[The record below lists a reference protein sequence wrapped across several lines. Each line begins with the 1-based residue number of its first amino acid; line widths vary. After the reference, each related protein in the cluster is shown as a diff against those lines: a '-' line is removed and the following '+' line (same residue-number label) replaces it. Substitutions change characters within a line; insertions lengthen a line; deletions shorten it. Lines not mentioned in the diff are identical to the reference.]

1 MLRKLLKHEFRATGR
16 IMLPLYLILLATAI
30 GANFST
36 RGLLET
42 DLKVLDLLGGLLVMA
57 FAVAIIAVCVMSMV
71 VMVQR
76 FYKNLLQDE
85 GYVMMTL
92 PVSVHQ
98 QVWSKLIVSA
108 VWFALTL
115 VVVCLACLIMAFD
128 VELVQQIATGFRE
141 LFQEIYR
148 NLSTYYAINGTA
160 IVAEFLVL
168 CFVGCCAMCLQF
180 YAALAIG
187 HSFSGHKMAWSVAW
201 YFIIQFAVQFVGGM
215 LVVLLDESWLH
226 HLLLGWTDSWKISG
240 MAAVHFGMCVLIVG
254 ELVYGAVFYLLTTYF
269 LKRRLNLE

>member
-1 MLRKLLKHEFRATGR
+1 MLRKLMKHEFRATGR
-16 IMLPLYLILLATAI
+16 IMLPLFLILLVTAV
-30 GANFST
+30 GANFSV
-36 RGLLET
+36 RGMLDT
-42 DLKVLDLLGGLLVMA
+42 DSRFLNVLGALLVMA
-57 FAVAIIAVCVMSMV
+57 FVIAIMGVCVMSMV

-98 QVWSKLIVSA
+98 HIWSKLIVSA

-128 VELVQQIATGFRE
+128 VELVQQIAAGFRE

-187 HSFSGHKMAWSVAW
+187 HSFPNHKMAWSVLW
-201 YFIIQFAVQFVGGM
+201 FFLIQFIMQFLGGM
-215 LVVLLDESWLH
+215 GIMLLDESWVH
-226 HLLLGWTDSWKISG
+226 HLLLGWTDNISAMASVHLG
-240 MAAVHFGMCVLIVG
+240 MVTVILG
-254 ELVYGAVFYLLTTYF
+254 EVVYGAVFYILTTYF
-269 LKRRLNLE
+269 LKKRLNLE

>member
-1 MLRKLLKHEFRATGR
+1 MLRKLMKHEFRATGR
-16 IMLPLYLILLATAI
+16 IMLPLFLILLVTAV
-30 GANFST
+30 GANFSV
-36 RGLLET
+36 RGMLDTGSRFLN
-42 DLKVLDLLGGLLVMA
+42 VLGALLVMA
-57 FAVAIIAVCVMSMV
+57 FVIAIMGVCVMSMV

-98 QVWSKLIVSA
+98 HIWSKLIVSA

-128 VELVQQIATGFRE
+128 VELVQQIAAGFRE

-187 HSFSGHKMAWSVAW
+187 HSFPNHKMAWSVLW
-201 YFIIQFAVQFVGGM
+201 FFLTLFIMQFLGGM
-215 LVVLLDESWLH
+215 GIMLLDESWFH
-226 HLLLGWTDSWKISG
+226 HLLLGWTDNISAMASVHLG
-240 MAAVHFGMCVLIVG
+240 MVTVILG
-254 ELVYGAVFYLLTTYF
+254 EVVYGAVFYILTTYF
-269 LKRRLNLE
+269 LKKRLNLE

>member
-1 MLRKLLKHEFRATGR
+1 MLSKLLKHEFRATGR
-16 IMLPLYLILLATAI
+16 VMLPLYLILLVTSV

-42 DLKVLDLLGGLLVMA
+42 DNKFLDVLGVLLVMA
-57 FAVAIIAVCVMSMV
+57 FAIAIVGVCVMSMV

-98 QVWSKLIVSA
+98 HIWSKLIVSA

-115 VVVCLACLIMAFD
+115 VVVCLACFIMAFN
-128 VELVQQIATGFRE
+128 VGFVRQIAAGFQE
-141 LFQEIYR
+141 LFQEICS
-148 NLSTYYAINGTA
+148 NLSAYYAINGTA
-160 IVAEFLVL
+160 VIAEFLVM
-168 CFVGCCAMCLQF
+168 CFLGCCAMCLQF

-187 HSFSGHKMAWSVAW
+187 HSFANHKMAWSVLW
-201 YFIIQFAVQFVGGM
+201 FFIIQFVMQFLSGM
-215 LVVLLDESWLH
+215 GIVLLDESWIH
-226 HLLLGWTDSWKISG
+226 RLLLGWTENISG
-240 MAAVHFGMCVLIVG
+240 MAATHLGMVTLILGEVAVG
-254 ELVYGAVFYLLTTYF
+254 AIFYFLTTYF
-269 LKRRLNLE
+269 LKKRLNLE

>member
-16 IMLPLYLILLATAI
+16 MMLPLYLILLATAI

-128 VELVQQIATGFRE
+128 VELVQQIAAGFRE

-187 HSFSGHKMAWSVAW
+187 HSFPNHKMAWSVLW
-201 YFIIQFAVQFVGGM
+201 FFLIQFIMQFLGGM
-215 LVVLLDESWLH
+215 GIMLLDESWFH
-226 HLLLGWTDSWKISG
+226 HLLLGWTDNISAMASVHLG
-240 MAAVHFGMCVLIVG
+240 MVTVILG
-254 ELVYGAVFYLLTTYF
+254 EVVYGAVFYILTTYF
-269 LKRRLNLE
+269 LKKRLNLE

>member
-16 IMLPLYLILLATAI
+16 IMLPLFLILLVTAV
-30 GANFST
+30 GANFSV
-36 RGLLET
+36 RGMLDTGSRFLN
-42 DLKVLDLLGGLLVMA
+42 VLGALLVMA
-57 FAVAIIAVCVMSMV
+57 FVIAIMGVCVMSMV

-98 QVWSKLIVSA
+98 HIWSKLIVSA

-128 VELVQQIATGFRE
+128 VELVQQIAAGFRE

-187 HSFSGHKMAWSVAW
+187 HSFPNHKMAWSVLW
-201 YFIIQFAVQFVGGM
+201 FFLIQFIMQFLGGM
-215 LVVLLDESWLH
+215 GIMLLDESWFH
-226 HLLLGWTDSWKISG
+226 HLLLGWTDNISVMASVHLG
-240 MAAVHFGMCVLIVG
+240 MVTVILG
-254 ELVYGAVFYLLTTYF
+254 EMVYGAVFYILTTYF
-269 LKRRLNLE
+269 LKKRLNLE

>member
-108 VWFALTL
+108 VWFALTI
-115 VVVCLACLIMAFD
+115 VMVCLAGLIMAFD
-128 VELVQQIATGFRE
+128 IEVLEGFGEVFRE
-141 LFQEIYR
+141 IFQHI
-148 NLSTYYAINGTA
+148 TAYYALNGTA
-160 IVAEFLVL
+160 IVIEFLVV
-168 CFVGCCAMCLQF
+168 CFLGSCAMCLHF
-180 YAALAIG
+180 YTALAVG
-187 HSFSGHKMAWSVAW
+187 HSFPNHKMAWSVGW
-201 YFIIQFAVQFVGGM
+201 FFIIQFAVQFVGGM
-215 LVVLLDESWLH
+215 LVTLLDESWLH
-226 HLLLGWTDSWKISG
+226 HLLLGWTDNISG

-254 ELVYGAVFYLLTTYF
+254 ELVYAAIFYFLTTHF

>member
-1 MLRKLLKHEFRATGR
+1 MLRKLIKHEFRATGR
-16 IMLPLYLILLATAI
+16 IMLPLFLILLVTSV

-42 DLKVLDLLGGLLVMA
+42 DNKLLDVLGVLLVMA
-57 FAVAIIAVCVMSMV
+57 FAIAIVGVCVMSMV

-98 QVWSKLIVSA
+98 HIWSKLIVSA

-115 VVVCLACLIMAFD
+115 VVVCLACFIMAFD
-128 VELVQQIATGFRE
+128 VGFVHQIAAGFRE
-141 LFQEIYR
+141 LFQEICR
-148 NLSTYYAINGTA
+148 NLSAYYAINGTA
-160 IVAEFLVL
+160 VIVEFLVM

-187 HSFSGHKMAWSVAW
+187 HSRPNHKMAWSVLSFFA
-201 YFIIQFAVQFVGGM
+201 IQFIMQFLGGM
-215 LVVLLDESWLH
+215 GIVLLDESWFH
-226 HLLLGWTDSWKISG
+226 HLLLGWTDNISG
-240 MAAVHFGMCVLIVG
+240 MASVHLGMVAMILGEVVVG
-254 ELVYGAVFYLLTTYF
+254 AIFYVLTTWF
-269 LKRRLNLE
+269 LKKRLNLE

>member
-1 MLRKLLKHEFRATGR
+1 MLRKLMKHEFRATGR
-16 IMLPLYLILLATAI
+16 IMLPLFLILLATSV
-30 GANFST
+30 GANLSI
-36 RGLLET
+36 RGMLDT
-42 DLKVLDLLGGLLVMA
+42 DNRFLNVLGALLVMA
-57 FAVAIIAVCVMSMV
+57 FVIAIMGVCVMSMV

-98 QVWSKLIVSA
+98 HIWSKLIVSA

-128 VELVQQIATGFRE
+128 VELVQQIAAGFRE

-160 IVAEFLVL
+160 IVAEFLVM

-180 YAALAIG
+180 YASLAIG
-187 HSFSGHKMAWSVAW
+187 HSFPNHKMAWSVGW
-201 YFIIQFAVQFVGGM
+201 FFIIQFAVQFLGG
-215 LVVLLDESWLH
+215 LLIALLDESWLH
-226 HLLLGWTDSWKISG
+226 HLLLGWTVGWNISG
-240 MAAVHFGMCVLIVG
+240 MAAMHLSMILMILG
-254 ELVYGAVFYLLTTYF
+254 ELFYGAVFYFLTTYF

>member
-1 MLRKLLKHEFRATGR
+1 
-16 IMLPLYLILLATAI
+16 
-30 GANFST
+30 
-36 RGLLET
+36 
-42 DLKVLDLLGGLLVMA
+42 
-57 FAVAIIAVCVMSMV
+57 
-71 VMVQR
+71 
-76 FYKNLLQDE
+76 
-85 GYVMMTL
+85 MMTL

-98 QVWSKLIVSA
+98 HIWSKLIVSA

-128 VELVQQIATGFRE
+128 VELVQQIAAGFRE

-187 HSFSGHKMAWSVAW
+187 HSFPNHKMAWSVLW
-201 YFIIQFAVQFVGGM
+201 FFLIQFIMQFLGGM
-215 LVVLLDESWLH
+215 GIMLLDESWFH
-226 HLLLGWTDSWKISG
+226 HLLLGWTDNISAMASVHLG
-240 MAAVHFGMCVLIVG
+240 MVTVILG
-254 ELVYGAVFYLLTTYF
+254 EVVYGAVFYILTTYF
-269 LKRRLNLE
+269 LKKRLNLE

>member
-16 IMLPLYLILLATAI
+16 IMLPLFLILLVTAV
-30 GANFST
+30 GANFSV
-36 RGLLET
+36 RGMLDTGSRFLN
-42 DLKVLDLLGGLLVMA
+42 VLGALLVMA
-57 FAVAIIAVCVMSMV
+57 FVIAIMGVCVMSMV
-71 VMVQR
+71 VVVQR

-98 QVWSKLIVSA
+98 HIWSKLIVSA

-128 VELVQQIATGFRE
+128 VELVQQIAAGFRE

-168 CFVGCCAMCLQF
+168 CFVGCCAVCLQF

-187 HSFSGHKMAWSVAW
+187 HSFPNHKMAWSVLW
-201 YFIIQFAVQFVGGM
+201 FFLIQFIMQFLGGM
-215 LVVLLDESWLH
+215 GIMLLDESWFH
-226 HLLLGWTDSWKISG
+226 HLLLGWTDNISAMASVHLG
-240 MAAVHFGMCVLIVG
+240 MVTVILG
-254 ELVYGAVFYLLTTYF
+254 EVVYGAVFYILTTYF
-269 LKRRLNLE
+269 LKKRLNLE

>member
-16 IMLPLYLILLATAI
+16 IMLPLFLILLVTAV
-30 GANFST
+30 GANFSV
-36 RGLLET
+36 RGMLDTGSRFLN
-42 DLKVLDLLGGLLVMA
+42 VLGALLVMA
-57 FAVAIIAVCVMSMV
+57 FVIAIMGVCVMSMV

-92 PVSVHQ
+92 PVSTHQ
-98 QVWSKLIVSA
+98 HIWSKLIVSA

-128 VELVQQIATGFRE
+128 VELVQQIAAGFRE

-187 HSFSGHKMAWSVAW
+187 HSFPNHKMAWSVLW
-201 YFIIQFAVQFVGGM
+201 FFLIQFIMQFLGGM
-215 LVVLLDESWLH
+215 GIMLLDESWFH
-226 HLLLGWTDSWKISG
+226 HLLLGWTDNISAMASVHLG
-240 MAAVHFGMCVLIVG
+240 MVTVILG
-254 ELVYGAVFYLLTTYF
+254 EVVYGAVFYILTTYF
-269 LKRRLNLE
+269 LKKRLNLE

>member
-1 MLRKLLKHEFRATGR
+1 MLRKLMKHEFRATGR
-16 IMLPLYLILLATAI
+16 IMLPLFLILLVTSV

-42 DLKVLDLLGGLLVMA
+42 DNKLLDVLGVLLVMA
-57 FAVAIIAVCVMSMV
+57 FAIAIVGVCVMSMV

-98 QVWSKLIVSA
+98 HIWSKLIVSA

-128 VELVQQIATGFRE
+128 VELVQQIAAGFRE

-180 YAALAIG
+180 YAAMAIG
-187 HSFSGHKMAWSVAW
+187 HSFPNHKMAWSVLW
-201 YFIIQFAVQFVGGM
+201 FFLIQFIMQFLGGM
-215 LVVLLDESWLH
+215 GIMLLDESWFH
-226 HLLLGWTDSWKISG
+226 HLLLGWTDNISAMASVHLG
-240 MAAVHFGMCVLIVG
+240 MVTVILG
-254 ELVYGAVFYLLTTYF
+254 EVVYGAVFYILTTYF
-269 LKRRLNLE
+269 LKKRLNLE

>member
-1 MLRKLLKHEFRATGR
+1 MLRKLMKHEFRATGR
-16 IMLPLYLILLATAI
+16 IMLPLFLILLVTAV
-30 GANFST
+30 GANFSV
-36 RGLLET
+36 RGMLDTGSRFLN
-42 DLKVLDLLGGLLVMA
+42 VLGALLVMA
-57 FAVAIIAVCVMSMV
+57 FVIAIMGVCVMSMV

-98 QVWSKLIVSA
+98 HIWSKLIVSA

-128 VELVQQIATGFRE
+128 VELVQQIAAGFRE

-187 HSFSGHKMAWSVAW
+187 HSFPNHKMAWSVLW
-201 YFIIQFAVQFVGGM
+201 FFLIQFIMQFLGGM
-215 LVVLLDESWLH
+215 GIMLLDESWFH
-226 HLLLGWTDSWKISG
+226 HLLLGWTDNISAMASVHLG
-240 MAAVHFGMCVLIVG
+240 MVTVILG
-254 ELVYGAVFYLLTTYF
+254 EVVYGAVFYILTTYF
-269 LKRRLNLE
+269 LKKRLNLE

>member
-1 MLRKLLKHEFRATGR
+1 MLRKLMEHEFRATGR
-16 IMLPLYLILLATAI
+16 IMLPLFLILLVTAV
-30 GANFST
+30 GANFSV
-36 RGLLET
+36 RGMLDTGSRFLN
-42 DLKVLDLLGGLLVMA
+42 VLGALLVMA
-57 FAVAIIAVCVMSMV
+57 FVIAIMGVCVMSMV

-98 QVWSKLIVSA
+98 HIWSKLIVSA

-128 VELVQQIATGFRE
+128 VELVQQIAAGFRE
-141 LFQEIYR
+141 LLQEIYR

-187 HSFSGHKMAWSVAW
+187 HSFPNHKMAWSVLW
-201 YFIIQFAVQFVGGM
+201 FFLIQFIMQFLGGM
-215 LVVLLDESWLH
+215 GIMLLDESWFH
-226 HLLLGWTDSWKISG
+226 HLLLGWTDNISAMASVHLG
-240 MAAVHFGMCVLIVG
+240 MVTVILG
-254 ELVYGAVFYLLTTYF
+254 EVVYGAVFYILTTYF
-269 LKRRLNLE
+269 LKKRLNRE

>member
-128 VELVQQIATGFRE
+128 VELVQQIAAGFRE

-187 HSFSGHKMAWSVAW
+187 HSFPNHKMAWSVLW
-201 YFIIQFAVQFVGGM
+201 FFLIQFIMQFLGGM
-215 LVVLLDESWLH
+215 GIMLLDESWFH
-226 HLLLGWTDSWKISG
+226 HLLLGWTDNISAMASVHLG
-240 MAAVHFGMCVLIVG
+240 MVTVILG
-254 ELVYGAVFYLLTTYF
+254 EVVYGAVFYILTTYF
-269 LKRRLNLE
+269 LKKRLNLE

>member
-1 MLRKLLKHEFRATGR
+1 MLRKLMKHEFRATGR
-16 IMLPLYLILLATAI
+16 IMLPLFLILLVTAV
-30 GANFST
+30 GANFSV
-36 RGLLET
+36 RGMLDTGSRFLN
-42 DLKVLDLLGGLLVMA
+42 VLGALLVMA
-57 FAVAIIAVCVMSMV
+57 FVIAIMGVCVMSMV

-98 QVWSKLIVSA
+98 HIWSKLIVSA

-128 VELVQQIATGFRE
+128 VELVQQIAAGFRE

-148 NLSTYYAINGTA
+148 NLSTYYAVNGTA

-187 HSFSGHKMAWSVAW
+187 HSFPNHKMAWSVLW
-201 YFIIQFAVQFVGGM
+201 FFLIQFIMQFLGGM
-215 LVVLLDESWLH
+215 GIMLLDESWFH
-226 HLLLGWTDSWKISG
+226 HLLLGWTDNISAMASVHLG
-240 MAAVHFGMCVLIVG
+240 MVTVILG
-254 ELVYGAVFYLLTTYF
+254 EVVYGAVFYILTTYF
-269 LKRRLNLE
+269 LKKRLNLE

>member
-108 VWFALTL
+108 VWFALTI
-115 VVVCLACLIMAFD
+115 VMVCLACLIMAFD
-128 VELVQQIATGFRE
+128 VELVQQIAAGFRE

-187 HSFSGHKMAWSVAW
+187 HSFPNHKMAWSVLW
-201 YFIIQFAVQFVGGM
+201 FFLIQFIMQFLGGM
-215 LVVLLDESWLH
+215 GIMLLDESWFH
-226 HLLLGWTDSWKISG
+226 HLLLGWTDNISAMASVHLG
-240 MAAVHFGMCVLIVG
+240 MVTVILG
-254 ELVYGAVFYLLTTYF
+254 EVVYGAGFYILTTYF
-269 LKRRLNLE
+269 LKKRLNLE

>member
-1 MLRKLLKHEFRATGR
+1 MLRKLMKHEFRATGR
-16 IMLPLYLILLATAI
+16 IMLPLFLILLVTSV

-42 DLKVLDLLGGLLVMA
+42 DNKLLDVLGVLLVMA
-57 FAVAIIAVCVMSMV
+57 FAIAIVGVCVMSMV

-98 QVWSKLIVSA
+98 HVWSKLIVSA
-108 VWFALTL
+108 VWFALTI

-128 VELVQQIATGFRE
+128 VTFVQQIAAGFRE

-187 HSFSGHKMAWSVAW
+187 HSFPNHKMAWSVLW
-201 YFIIQFAVQFVGGM
+201 FFLIQFIMQFLGGM
-215 LVVLLDESWLH
+215 GIMLLDESWFH
-226 HLLLGWTDSWKISG
+226 HLLLGWTDNISAMASVHLG
-240 MAAVHFGMCVLIVG
+240 MVTVILG
-254 ELVYGAVFYLLTTYF
+254 EVVYGAVFYILTTYF
-269 LKRRLNLE
+269 LKKRLNLE

>member
-1 MLRKLLKHEFRATGR
+1 MLRKLMKHEFRATGR
-16 IMLPLYLILLATAI
+16 IMLPLFLILLVTAV
-30 GANFST
+30 GANFSV
-36 RGLLET
+36 RGMLDTGSRFLN
-42 DLKVLDLLGGLLVMA
+42 VLGALLVMA
-57 FAVAIIAVCVMSMV
+57 FVIAIMGVCVMSMV

-98 QVWSKLIVSA
+98 HIWSKLIVSA
-108 VWFALTL
+108 VWFAL
-115 VVVCLACLIMAFD
+115 AFD
-128 VELVQQIATGFRE
+128 VELVQQIAAGFRE

-187 HSFSGHKMAWSVAW
+187 HSFPNHKMAWSVLW
-201 YFIIQFAVQFVGGM
+201 FFLIQFIMQFLGGM
-215 LVVLLDESWLH
+215 GIMLLDESWFH

>member
-1 MLRKLLKHEFRATGR
+1 MLRKLIKHEFRATGR
-16 IMLPLYLILLATAI
+16 IMLPLFLILLVTSV

-42 DLKVLDLLGGLLVMA
+42 DNKLLDVLGVLLVMA
-57 FAVAIIAVCVMSMV
+57 FAIAIMGVCVMSMV

-98 QVWSKLIVSA
+98 HIWSKLIVSA

-128 VELVQQIATGFRE
+128 VELVQQIAAGFRE

-187 HSFSGHKMAWSVAW
+187 HSFPNHKMAWSVLW
-201 YFIIQFAVQFVGGM
+201 FFLIQFIMQFLGGM
-215 LVVLLDESWLH
+215 GIMLLDESWFH
-226 HLLLGWTDSWKISG
+226 HLLLGWTDNISAMASVHLG
-240 MAAVHFGMCVLIVG
+240 MVTVILG
-254 ELVYGAVFYLLTTYF
+254 EVVYGAVFYILTTYF
-269 LKRRLNLE
+269 LKKRLNLE